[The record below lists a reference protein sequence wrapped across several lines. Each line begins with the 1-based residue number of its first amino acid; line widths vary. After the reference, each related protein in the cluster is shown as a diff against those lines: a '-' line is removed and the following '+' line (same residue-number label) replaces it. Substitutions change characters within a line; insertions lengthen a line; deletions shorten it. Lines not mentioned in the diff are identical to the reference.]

1 VIRIVLSIPKYG
13 AVPNSTSNMKILR
26 FFLFILFF
34 YSFNII
40 ASPIRVVNQLE
51 NTEDEL
57 KVLDNIPVVY
67 CSVKDLARVLST
79 TIYEN
84 IEREKL
90 VLYLGEHRV
99 KISASTSFL
108 VIDDVVYQIP
118 SPAVIVEGD
127 IYLPTKALFKIL
139 HNSILPSIS
148 YIVEDN
154 ELVIIPTENNIQSIQ
169 VDEKANGTIVRVKAH
184 KKFKKK
190 EISTFLHK
198 NGWFYLTIQG
208 AQADS
213 NNILKT
219 DTRGIIKNISMDQLE
234 GSLQLA
240 FFLRSDIE
248 RHEFYQNKKTN
259 EIIITLWAPLSK
271 SVAKI
276 EKIKSQWEIDTIVL
290 DAGHGGK
297 DPGTIGKFGTKEKTV
312 VLDVVKR
319 IGKLITKYT
328 SMNVIYT
335 RDEDVFIPLWKRTKI
350 ANEKNGKIF
359 ISVHANGNRNRKAQ
373 GFETYLLRP
382 GKTQDAIDIAAEENA
397 AIKYEESQNGTYEE
411 LTHEGLIMATMAQSM
426 FMKESESLAGQIQYE
441 LNKEL
446 KSPNRGVKQ
455 AGFYVLVGASMPN
468 VLLEVGFLTNPEE
481 EKKLRTAEH
490 RQKIANAVY
499 RAIIEFKKSRE
510 FVMAEG

>member
-1 VIRIVLSIPKYG
+1 
-13 AVPNSTSNMKILR
+13 MKILR
-26 FFLFILFF
+26 IFLFIVFINSL
-34 YSFNII
+34 NIF
-40 ASPIRVVNQLE
+40 AAPIKVVNQLE

-57 KVLDNIPVVY
+57 KVLDNTPVMY
-67 CSVKDLARVLST
+67 CSIIDLARVLST

-99 KISASTSFL
+99 KISAGTSFI
-108 VIDDVVYQIP
+108 VINDVVYQIP

-127 IYLPTKALFKIL
+127 IYLPTNALFQIL
-139 HNSILPSIS
+139 HNTVLPSIS

-154 ELVIIPTENNIQSIQ
+154 ELVIIPTEYNIQSIQ
-169 VDEKANGTIVRVKAH
+169 VDEKANGTIIRIKSL
-184 KKFKKK
+184 KKFKKR

-208 AQADS
+208 AEADS

-219 DTRGIIKNISMDQLE
+219 DTRGIIKKISMDQLE

-248 RHEFYQNKKTN
+248 RHEFHQNKKTK

-271 SVAKI
+271 SVAR
-276 EKIKSQWEIDTIVL
+276 IKEVKRQWEIDTIVL

-297 DPGTIGKFGTKEKTV
+297 DPGTIGKYGTKEKTV

-319 IGKLITKYT
+319 IGKLLTKYT
-328 SMNVIYT
+328 NVKVVYT
-335 RDEDVFIPLWKRTKI
+335 RDEDVFIPLWQRTKM

-359 ISVHANGNRNRKAQ
+359 ISVHANGNRNRSAQ

-382 GKTQDAIDIAAEENA
+382 GKTQDAIDVAAAENA
-397 AIKYEESQNGTYEE
+397 AIKYEESRNGKYEE
-411 LTHEGLIMATMAQSM
+411 LTYEGLILATMAQSM
-426 FMKESESLAGQIQYE
+426 FMKESESLAGQIQHE

-446 KSPNRGVKQ
+446 KSQNRGVKQ
-455 AGFYVLVGASMPN
+455 AGFYVLIGASMPN

-481 EKKLRTAEH
+481 EKKLRTAKY